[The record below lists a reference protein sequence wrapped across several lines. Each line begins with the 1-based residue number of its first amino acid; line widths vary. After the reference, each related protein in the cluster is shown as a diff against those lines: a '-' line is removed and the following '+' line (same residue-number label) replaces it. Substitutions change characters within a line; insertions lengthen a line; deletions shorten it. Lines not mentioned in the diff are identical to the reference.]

1 MVQISGKLNDL
12 GAELESLYCVG
23 SEAMGCFGKGFEL
36 IMFPE
41 GEGSLR
47 QTLR

>member
-1 MVQISGKLNDL
+1 MQ
-12 GAELESLYCVG
+12 CVG
-23 SEAMGCFGKGFEL
+23 SEAMSCFGKGFEL

-41 GEGSLR
+41 SEDSLR